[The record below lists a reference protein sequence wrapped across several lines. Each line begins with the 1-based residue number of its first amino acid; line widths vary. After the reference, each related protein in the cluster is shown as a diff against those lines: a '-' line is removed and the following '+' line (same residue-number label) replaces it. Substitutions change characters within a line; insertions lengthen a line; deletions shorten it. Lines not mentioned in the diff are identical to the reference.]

1 MMTLYDFIV
10 YGTWLFLLT
19 LPWTIHRLPGKNK

>member
-1 MMTLYDFIV
+1 MTLYDWIV

-19 LPWTIHRLPGKNK
+19 LPWTIGYLPGRNK

>member
-1 MMTLYDFIV
+1 MTAYDFIV

-19 LPWTIHRLPGKNK
+19 LPWTIHKLPGRNK